1 MNNMEFDDVLRNRRS
16 VRDFENA
23 SVEEEKVI
31 KILDAGRLAPSAGGL
46 QDVKFIVVKNESRM
60 LAIARACYNQNWMIN
75 AGILIIVCS
84 DHEMLIRKYGAHG
97 KRSSISN
104 AAAAI
109 ENMLLQSEAL
119 GLGSDWVDVFD
130 EREMRRIL
138 MVPDRIEIVAVIPIG
153 YYKIKPRAPFRV
165 DLHSIVY
172 LEQWGK
178 KE

>member
-1 MNNMEFDDVLRNRRS
+1 MEFDEVLRNRRS
-16 VRDFENA
+16 VRDFEDA
-23 SVEEEKVI
+23 TVEEEKLI

-46 QDVKFIVVKNESRM
+46 QDVKFILVRDEGRKM
-60 LAIARACYNQNWMIN
+60 AIARACFNQNWMFG
-75 AGILIIVCS
+75 AGALIIVCS
-84 DHEMLIRKYGAHG
+84 DQELLVRKYGAHG

-109 ENMLLQSEAL
+109 ENMLLQTESL
-119 GLGSDWVDVFD
+119 GLGSDWIDVFD
-130 EREMRRIL
+130 DVEMKRLL
-138 MVPDRIEIVAVIPIG
+138 MIPDRIDVVAVIPIG

-165 DLHSIVY
+165 DLHNIVF